1 MSDNMGRALPQP
13 LLFEEFI
20 RGMDGEDTIGNPLDW
35 EDVSQRWRDGALETE
50 EDEEADII

>member
-35 EDVSQRWRDGALETE
+35 EDFS
-50 EDEEADII
+50 